1 MKMFFNH
8 SSIKNIHIYTL
19 VILICQA
26 HGNGSYLNARN
37 RDYGV
42 QRNTDSSKLV
52 KSEDGG
58 TVNVN
63 NGLVEGGAV
72 RTVGEVFVPKTF
84 PLSSQ
89 EPSCEEL
96 RAMWIFSKRQSRAAE
111 ITNEIPT
118 YRDPFTYNIW
128 EPLYP
133 NSRMLGSMRM
143 GTRERAR
150 SPVFGRVVS
159 REPIVPQR
167 VAFEQRQRHSDG
179 GLINPGQTRFYGSE
193 TRPTNAGSSLSLS
206 SSSPPSSS
214 SSLSPSS
221 SSSSSSPR
229 RTSKNRYMGV
239 PNSSGDN
246 LSGVGGQN
254 SVAVQGS
261 FQKLKELI
269 WTERA
274 KELTQQRRSEELAAR
289 AAVLKEIANGQN
301 IQGSY
306 KTPFSNPADSFLM
319 DENRSPDRNDNQYLN
334 VDRLSIANGQ
344 TFDSKNNNNKNNK
357 NAGQRNNGGRASTRR
372 IGSAYGGSH
381 AHAHSTGSRRKETF
395 FSRKSAQ
402 GQGSAESESNFG
414 GDLSDRD
421 QTVVGIP
428 RTYPVR
434 QSHFRERNRSLFK
447 QNSPSDYF
455 HRDTRKLNR
464 LQMATQSELPSLRS
478 YLNVNYLSPSTS
490 FENDMKPDVSG
501 LIYLTKELANG
512 GEESSLMPEQY
523 LPIIEQDEL
532 DFYDYK

>member
-1 MKMFFNH
+1 MYFIHTLNKY
-8 SSIKNIHIYTL
+8 IHIYTL

-26 HGNGSYLNARN
+26 HGNGNYLNGRN

-42 QRNTDSSKLV
+42 QRNPDSSKLA
-52 KSEDGG
+52 KGG
-58 TVNVN
+58 TEE
-63 NGLVEGGAV
+63 GEGGPV
-72 RTVGEVFVPKTF
+72 RAVGEVFVPKTF

-118 YRDPFTYNIW
+118 YRDPFTYNVW

-133 NSRMLGSMRM
+133 KLQN
-143 GTRERAR
+143 AR
-150 SPVFGRVVS
+150 INANGRPRTSPLPS
-159 REPIVPQR
+159 
-167 VAFEQRQRHSDG
+167 RHSDG
-179 GLINPGQTRFYGSE
+179 GPSATNPGQTRFYGSE
-193 TRPTNAGSSLSLS
+193 ARPTLSA
-206 SSSPPSSS
+206 PSSVA
-214 SSLSPSS
+214 
-221 SSSSSSPR
+221 SSPR
-229 RTSKNRYMGV
+229 RASKNRYMGV
-239 PNSSGDN
+239 PSGSGDS
-246 LSGVGGQN
+246 LSGAPN

-319 DENRSPDRNDNQYLN
+319 DENRSPDRNGNQYLN

-344 TFDSKNNNNKNNK
+344 SFDSKNNNNKNNK
-357 NAGQRNNGGRASTRR
+357 NGGQRNNGGRASTRR
-372 IGSAYGGSH
+372 IGSAYGG
-381 AHAHSTGSRRKETF
+381 AHSAAVPRRKEAF
-395 FSRKSAQ
+395 FSRKPLQ
-402 GQGSAESESNFG
+402 GGTTRPESESGFG
-414 GDLSDRD
+414 GDLADRD

-434 QSHFRERNRSLFK
+434 ESHFRERNRSLFK

-455 HRDTRKLNR
+455 HRDTRKLNS
-464 LQMATQSELPSLRS
+464 LEMQSQSELPDPRT
-478 YLNVNYLSPSTS
+478 YLNYVGPPAAFGN
-490 FENDMKPDVSG
+490 G
-501 LIYLTKELANG
+501 LIYVNK
-512 GEESSLMPEQY
+512 EESLPYRPIVEPE
-523 LPIIEQDEL
+523 DEL
-532 DFYDYK
+532 EFYDYN

>member
-1 MKMFFNH
+1 MYFIHTLNKY
-8 SSIKNIHIYTL
+8 IHIYTL

-26 HGNGSYLNARN
+26 HGNGNYLNGRN

-42 QRNTDSSKLV
+42 QRNPDSSKLA
-52 KSEDGG
+52 KGATEEA
-58 TVNVN
+58 
-63 NGLVEGGAV
+63 EGGPV
-72 RTVGEVFVPKTF
+72 RAVGEVFVPKTF

-118 YRDPFTYNIW
+118 YRDPFTYNVW

-133 NSRMLGSMRM
+133 SSRMLGSMRM
-143 GTRERAR
+143 GARERAR

-179 GLINPGQTRFYGSE
+179 GPAATNPGQTRFYGSE
-193 TRPTNAGSSLSLS
+193 ARPTLTA
-206 SSSPPSSS
+206 PSSVA
-214 SSLSPSS
+214 
-221 SSSSSSPR
+221 SSPR
-229 RTSKNRYMGV
+229 RASKNRYMGV
-239 PNSSGDN
+239 PSGSGDS
-246 LSGVGGQN
+246 LSGAPN

-319 DENRSPDRNDNQYLN
+319 DENRSPDRNVNQYLN

-344 TFDSKNNNNKNNK
+344 SFDSKNNNNNKNNK
-357 NAGQRNNGGRASTRR
+357 NGGQRNNGGRASTRR

-381 AHAHSTGSRRKETF
+381 SAAVPRRKEAF
-395 FSRKSAQ
+395 FSRKP
-402 GQGSAESESNFG
+402 GQGGTTRPESESGFG
-414 GDLSDRD
+414 GDLADRD

-434 QSHFRERNRSLFK
+434 ESHFRERNRSLFK

-455 HRDTRKLNR
+455 HRDTRKLNS
-464 LQMATQSELPSLRS
+464 LEMQSQSELPDPRT
-478 YLNVNYLSPSTS
+478 YLNYVGPPAAFGNGLFYVN
-490 FENDMKPDVSG
+490 K
-501 LIYLTKELANG
+501 
-512 GEESSLMPEQY
+512 EESLPYRPIVEPE
-523 LPIIEQDEL
+523 DEL
-532 DFYDYK
+532 EFYDYN